1 METSELARRLAA
13 TPLFAPLP
21 REALWSLLAHS
32 PLQHWA
38 AGEPVV
44 APESRHHVVLLQ
56 GTVQAQRQWLDAEGR
71 PQQSQWALQVPATS
85 GFALLGAGGGVQAHA
100 LTPAKGLLIAAD
112 ELDEWLEWS
121 GLAPE
126 LAVLRHLKVF
136 RDLPPEHLQLALQR
150 MTPLTVQAGQT
161 VVTQGEPGDS
171 YYVIRH
177 GQAEVWVTD
186 PMSDE
191 TTQAAV
197 LGDGDAF
204 GEESL
209 LVEGNRTATVTM
221 ISPGQLL
228 RLSKD
233 DFDALLKPQM
243 VHVIEPDVAREHLAQ
258 GRAVL
263 IDCRYEMEFE
273 ESRIPGARL
282 VPLGTLRQTGAFELD
297 SRQRHIVY
305 CRSGRRS
312 SAAAFLLRERGF
324 DAVSL
329 RGGIKGWPFEL
340 DESPL

>member
-1 METSELARRLAA
+1 MDASDLARRLAA

-21 REALWSLLAHS
+21 SEALVSLLAHS
-32 PLQHWA
+32 PHRHWE
-38 AGEPVV
+38 AGEAVT
-44 APESRHHVVLLQ
+44 APGVRHHVVLLQ
-56 GTVQAQRQWLDAEGR
+56 GALQARRHWADAQGDA
-71 PQQSQWALQVPATS
+71 QSSQWEVQVSPTS
-85 GFALLGAGGGVQAHA
+85 GFALLSHAGNVHA
-100 LTPAKGLLIAAD
+100 KAVTASEGLLIPAD

-126 LAVLRHLKVF
+126 LAVLRHLRVF
-136 RDLPPEHLQLALQR
+136 RDLPPEHLQLALQG
-150 MTPLTVQAGQT
+150 MTTVTVQSGEN

-171 YYVIRH
+171 YYVILH
-177 GQAEVWVTD
+177 GQAQVWVTD
-186 PMSDE
+186 PLSDE
-191 TTQAAV
+191 TALAAV

-221 ISPGQLL
+221 IAPGQLL

-233 DFDALLKPQM
+233 DFDCLLKPQM
-243 VHVIEPDVAREHLAQ
+243 VHVIEPAAARSQLTQ
-258 GRAVL
+258 QQAVL
-263 IDCRYEMEFE
+263 IDCRYDMEFE

-297 SRQRHIVY
+297 ARQRYIVY

-329 RGGIKGWPFEL
+329 RGGIKGWPYEL
-340 DESPL
+340 DASPM